1 MALVC
6 SFIAVAGESVSVGRT
21 ETTAIAP
28 YETAVFSGSARLND
42 TQIKTQTGANLA
54 IARIDNAMSRVDQ
67 ELATYGSVMNR
78 LSFAAD
84 NALNVALQTQNSRSR
99 VLDTDYAATTSE
111 LARTQII
118 QQAGMAMLTQ
128 ANQAPGAVLKLLR

>member
-1 MALVC
+1 MPNYCTNVP
-6 SFIAVAGESVSVGRT
+6 IAGITTGR
-21 ETTAIAP
+21 ETTSAANP
-28 YETAVFSGSARLND
+28 TSTAVFSGSARLND

>member
-1 MALVC
+1 MYCEA
-6 SFIAVAGESVSVGRT
+6 VSVNGVDGRQAT
-21 ETTAIAP
+21 SAANPTS
-28 YETAVFSGSARLND
+28 TAVFSGSARLND

-118 QQAGMAMLTQ
+118 QQASMAMLTQ

>member
-1 MALVC
+1 MTRYCV
-6 SFIAVAGESVSVGRT
+6 AVPVTGVATGREGT
-21 ETTAIAP
+21 PAANPTS
-28 YETAVFSGSARLND
+28 TAVFSGSARLND

>member
-1 MALVC
+1 MGCQFTALAGAQV
-6 SFIAVAGESVSVGRT
+6 AVGRSAIDASVSTDAAAFTGD
-21 ETTAIAP
+21 
-28 YETAVFSGSARLND
+28 ARLND
-42 TQIKTQTGANLA
+42 TQIQTQSGANLA

>member
-1 MALVC
+1 
-6 SFIAVAGESVSVGRT
+6 
-21 ETTAIAP
+21 
-28 YETAVFSGSARLND
+28 
-42 TQIKTQTGANLA
+42 
-54 IARIDNAMSRVDQ
+54 MSRVDQ